1 MKDVTKDLASYL
13 STVKSLT
20 SCDLYDLVLDSGNT
34 YRYCDTDQDITYNGS
49 IYRYNA
55 LLLSRQQ
62 IKTNPSISVDSM
74 TVTVYCDKNDSLESK
89 AFLRAAHDG
98 TLDQAKLYLSRCFF
112 NGQTVVGAIALFG
125 GRVEVKQ
132 AGGIKVELTVK
143 SKTQGLNMQF
153 PLRKYY
159 PQGTYTLNSDSNIIS
174 SQSSEE
180 TCLIAPFVPQKEVL
194 L

>member
-1 MKDVTKDLASYL
+1 M
-13 STVKSLT
+13 
-20 SCDLYDLVLDSGNT
+20 
-34 YRYCDTDQDITYNGS
+34 
-49 IYRYNA
+49 
-55 LLLSRQQ
+55 
-62 IKTNPSISVDSM
+62 
-74 TVTVYCDKNDSLESK
+74 
-89 AFLRAAHDG
+89 
-98 TLDQAKLYLSRCFF
+98 
-112 NGQTVVGAIALFG
+112 GAIALFG
-125 GRVEVKQ
+125 GQVEVKQ

-174 SQSSEE
+174 SQTSEE